1 MTTNSLRRWALAIG
15 AAALALGGC
24 STFLNKFNG
33 QDKQIKRAAELQIQ
47 QLRVMRFADEYVGGI
62 QEPIREFQA
71 ETHDPM
77 DRLVSQDW
85 LVSQATAAYTIATG
99 PSAVANTLDMVVL
112 ATLSR
117 MVVEDEWITDK
128 YGARATPLRDAHRR
142 LEALALELAKGT
154 VTAEQLA
161 QLQSLIAEWR
171 ARNPHI
177 NAVAYVHFRDFA
189 QSIGHPRAGEEA
201 SRTGLFGLLGI
212 DPLSGLDPA
221 VRELAQSRELGER
234 AIYYAQRMPNLLDMQ
249 VLRLADQFATAPET
263 QHLLAN
269 ADKAGTAAEAA
280 GRLASELPGVLS
292 QEREAA
298 IRQFMDAINVESGH
312 TRELVAQLRGALEA
326 GTAASN
332 SLNTTIHSFDQLV
345 ATLQA
350 PSPTPPG
357 GPPPTPSRP
366 FNITE
371 YTAAA
376 AEISRAANQLEQV
389 IAGINRSS
397 PALVQAAD
405 GAGATLQHVIDHAYW
420 RSVELLGILFLGGLG
435 AALAYRGV
443 ARRWLT

>member
-1 MTTNSLRRWALAIG
+1 
-15 AAALALGGC
+15 
-24 STFLNKFNG
+24 
-33 QDKQIKRAAELQIQ
+33 
-47 QLRVMRFADEYVGGI
+47 
-62 QEPIREFQA
+62 
-71 ETHDPM
+71 
-77 DRLVSQDW
+77 
-85 LVSQATAAYTIATG
+85 
-99 PSAVANTLDMVVL
+99 
-112 ATLSR
+112 
-117 MVVEDEWITDK
+117 
-128 YGARATPLRDAHRR
+128 
-142 LEALALELAKGT
+142 
-154 VTAEQLA
+154 
-161 QLQSLIAEWR
+161 
-171 ARNPHI
+171 
-177 NAVAYVHFRDFA
+177 
-189 QSIGHPRAGEEA
+189 
-201 SRTGLFGLLGI
+201 
-212 DPLSGLDPA
+212 

-420 RSVELLGILFLGGLG
+420 RIVELLGILFLGGLG